1 MHALAA
7 FVQDYIAHPGGGVRF
22 KESEVGAQ
30 CSSGLDEGLIVNEA
44 SEHLARFPVSAMS
57 ATPGPCSRCS
67 KRRSREG
74 TTSTKVIKTLGPPP
88 KVADD
93 MNGAAVLYRYQH

>member
-7 FVQDYIAHPGGGVRF
+7 FVQDYIAHPGDGVRF

-44 SEHLARFPVSAMS
+44 SEHLARFPVSV
-57 ATPGPCSRCS
+57 GYIGYSRS
-67 KRRSREG
+67 LLPVQQEE
-74 TTSTKVIKTLGPPP
+74 I
-88 KVADD
+88 
-93 MNGAAVLYRYQH
+93 